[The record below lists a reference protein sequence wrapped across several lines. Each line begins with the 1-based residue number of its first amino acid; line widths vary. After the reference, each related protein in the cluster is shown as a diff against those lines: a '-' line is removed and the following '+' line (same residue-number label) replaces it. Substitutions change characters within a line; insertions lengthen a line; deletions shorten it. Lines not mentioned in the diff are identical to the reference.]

1 MAVHSQTVS
10 KRYTAV
16 ESTTAKLYSNLI
28 TPFSVAVAVS
38 IVFSWFSPI
47 GVGPI
52 MSPSSSAL
60 IGMLTLCLAPFLP
73 VAYSARTGRTDL
85 DVSDVSKR
93 APLYVPGIVS
103 YVGAA
108 LVFLTLDNKIM
119 FVIAFAYV
127 CVTLATFLITLVWK
141 ISAHTA
147 GIAGPT
153 TALVFVFGLWV
164 LPLYVLS
171 ILMIWSR
178 VKLRAHTPTQAVAG
192 IVVAITITSLVYAVF
207 YP

>member
-1 MAVHSQTVS
+1 MLKQ
-10 KRYTAV
+10 YTHV
-16 ESTTAKLYSNLI
+16 DSTTAKLYSNLI
-28 TPFSVAVAVS
+28 TPFTVAAAVS
-38 IVFSWFSPI
+38 VVFSWFSPI
-47 GVGPI
+47 GTGPV
-52 MSPSSSAL
+52 MTPLSSAA
-60 IGMLTLCLAPFLP
+60 IGILTLCIAPFVP

-93 APLYVPGIVS
+93 APLYVPGLVS
-103 YVGAA
+103 YAAGA
-108 LVFLTLDNKIM
+108 LVFFTLNNEIM
-119 FVIAFAYV
+119 FLIALAYV

-153 TALVFVFGLWV
+153 TALVFVFGTRI
-164 LPLYVLS
+164 LPLYALS

-178 VKLRAHTPTQAVAG
+178 VKLRAHTLTQAVAG

-207 YP
+207 YL